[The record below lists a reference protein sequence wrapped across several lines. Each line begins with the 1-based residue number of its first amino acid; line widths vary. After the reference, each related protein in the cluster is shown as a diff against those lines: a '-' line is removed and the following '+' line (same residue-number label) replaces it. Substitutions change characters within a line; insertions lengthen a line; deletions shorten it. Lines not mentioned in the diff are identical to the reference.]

1 MNPVMNFPRTTPA
14 ESAAHRLHF
23 ILVIFGLALAMS
35 LAGCGNRLAIT
46 RGKLTELF
54 SLGYGLADNQLS
66 VSSSGNGI
74 LDLTMEGG
82 IFHLLDG
89 TGGKVVKYSSYGDI
103 LAMVYDD
110 SKSLQ
115 PRSIPGI
122 PVTVQRF
129 GEPAKIAI
137 DSRQTL
143 HVADRQSYSP
153 SGASGQNLPPASGW
167 IVRRFAQGGK
177 ELLPLGREGPGGSA
191 FGTILSLWTLED
203 DTLIVVSVSQD
214 GRVLSRFSRAGQL
227 MTVLD
232 LPDKSL
238 PKTPELLSAIE
249 GKEGY
254 RLHAGL
260 DGITGYAGSRGFELV
275 LKIDYHLERYDP
287 SIGIGTDMEYAGTWI
302 VTLDGSSGR
311 TLSMMRVPSR
321 VEKEGIPELAGVRN
335 GLFYLLTPAK
345 AQSSHAQGVPV
356 SHDGG
361 AWAEGRILEIIDS
374 EGKVRDRYRLELP
387 PDTRMVPVL
396 KLASTGQIF
405 ALVIRPAAAEVVWW
419 DFS

>member
-1 MNPVMNFPRTTPA
+1 MSIPGITETEA
-14 ESAAHRLHF
+14 AAHRWHAV
-23 ILVIFGLALAMS
+23 LVILGLAFLLL
-35 LAGCGNRLAIT
+35 LAGCNNRLAIS
-46 RGKLTELF
+46 RGKMTELF
-54 SLGYGLADNQLS
+54 SMGYGLADNQLS
-66 VSSSGNGI
+66 VSPSGNGN
-74 LDLTMEGG
+74 LDLAMEGG

-89 TGGKVVKYSSYGDI
+89 PGGKVVKYSSYGDI

-115 PRSIPGI
+115 PRSVPGI

-129 GEPAKIAI
+129 DEPSKLAI

-143 HVADRQSYSP
+143 HVADRQPFAAPGAAGQSP
-153 SGASGQNLPPASGW
+153 NPASGW

-177 ELLPLGREGPGGSA
+177 ELPPLGREGPGGSA
-191 FGTILSLWTLED
+191 FGTVLSLWTLED
-203 DTLIVVSVSQD
+203 DTLIVVSVSQA
-214 GRVLSRFSRAGQL
+214 GRVLSRFSRSGQL

-238 PKTPELLSAIE
+238 PKAPELLSSIE
-249 GKEGY
+249 GKEGL

-260 DGITGYAGSRGFELV
+260 DGITGFAGPRGFELV

-287 SIGIGTDMEYAGTWI
+287 SVGIGTDMEYAGTWI
-302 VTLDGSSGR
+302 VTLDGSTGR
-311 TLSMMRVPSR
+311 TLSMVRVPSR

-335 GLFYLLTPAK
+335 GLFYLLASAGASTSQARG
-345 AQSSHAQGVPV
+345 ASSAR
-356 SHDGG
+356 DGG
-361 AWAEGRILEIIDS
+361 AWAGGRILEIIDS

-396 KLASTGQIF
+396 KLASTGQIY